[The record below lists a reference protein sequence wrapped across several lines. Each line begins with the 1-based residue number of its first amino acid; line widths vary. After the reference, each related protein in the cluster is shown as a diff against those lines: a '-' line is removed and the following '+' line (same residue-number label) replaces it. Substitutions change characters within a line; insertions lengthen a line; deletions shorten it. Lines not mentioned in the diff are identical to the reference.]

1 MKEEE
6 LKHCL
11 ERVLKELAEDAQKY
25 RLHIK
30 ERGLTRI
37 LNLNEILYIKGNGPY
52 STFFV
57 SKDNFTTART
67 LKSIIPELGEE
78 FVRIHKSYVVNRFYI
93 KGYTKEKL
101 YLHNDTWLPSSRS
114 GLKNLLG

>member
-1 MKEEE
+1 MLNLYYLLKPVKEEE
-6 LKHCL
+6 LKHSL

-93 KGYTKEKL
+93 KGYTIIRK
-101 YLHNDTWLPSSRS
+101 T
-114 GLKNLLG
+114 